1 MFYVYILRSAV
12 TSRFYIGSTQDLQT
26 RLLQH
31 NAGASKATRHGVPWT
46 LVHTEALP
54 SRAEAV
60 RKEKYYKTGRGRD
73 ELQAILAA
81 TSDRTHR
88 AALD

>member
-12 TSRFYIGSTQDLQT
+12 TSRFYIGSTQDLQA

-46 LVHTEALP
+46 LLHSETFATRTLAVKRERLP
-54 SRAEAV
+54 SNRARRAC
-60 RKEKYYKTGRGRD
+60 RFRPPSSRGP
-73 ELQAILAA
+73 
-81 TSDRTHR
+81 
-88 AALD
+88 

>member
-12 TSRFYIGSTQDLQT
+12 TSRFCIGSTQDLQT

-46 LVHTEALP
+46 LVHTEAHP

-60 RKEKYYKTGRGRD
+60 RKEKHYKTGRGRD
-73 ELQAILAA
+73 EFQAILAA
-81 TSDRTHR
+81 TWDRTHR